1 MARLQIEISIDD
13 NVVEGHQLNKLA
25 KDFGEDDASIIG
37 RIAKANSDA
46 AGHRAEPS
54 VVVLKALCES
64 VRAAEAEPVVPD

>member
-1 MARLQIEISIDD
+1 MASLTITIQIADEPLT
-13 NVVEGHQLNKLA
+13 GHQLNKLA
-25 KDFGEDDASIIG
+25 KDFGEDDASILG
-37 RIAKANSDA
+37 RIAGANSDA

>member
-37 RIAKANSDA
+37 RIAKANQGGAS
-46 AGHRAEPS
+46 HRAEP
-54 VVVLKALCES
+54 VAIVLQALCEA
-64 VRAAEAEPVVPD
+64 VRAAES